1 MSSGSYNLSSAT
13 TGSYYSCV
21 SQVTIG
27 KPLSHVLMKI
37 IITCKRLGCGAEK
50 GVENVK
56 TLTFIFRI
64 RALACGLNLLGRPLV
79 DHYYFCIEMVGANV
93 VQRDLKNLGFPNS
106 PSFAFSFICLSPV
119 LLCT

>member
-50 GVENVK
+50 GVSRK
-56 TLTFIFRI
+56 CKDPHIYFQDQGTCLWTQ
-64 RALACGLNLLGRPLV
+64 LAGAPSCGSLLLL
-79 DHYYFCIEMVGANV
+79 H
-93 VQRDLKNLGFPNS
+93 RDGWS
-106 PSFAFSFICLSPV
+106 
-119 LLCT
+119 